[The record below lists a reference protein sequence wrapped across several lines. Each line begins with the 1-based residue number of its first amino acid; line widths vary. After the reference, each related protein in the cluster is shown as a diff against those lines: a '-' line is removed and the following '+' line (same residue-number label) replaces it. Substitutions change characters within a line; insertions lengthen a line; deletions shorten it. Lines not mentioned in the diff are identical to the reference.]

1 MVLLG
6 LFPVLPL
13 KVLVARKVIRER
25 MDYESYLG
33 GRLKEELDGL
43 AGLAGWYVVEDA
55 KLEVWDLENG
65 NELSKEACEYV
76 KPRLRRNIKP
86 FLKPFGS
93 EFCIIEKKETV
104 KREWE
109 LRDINGTTK
118 TLHLS
123 NEVLRANGGCQL
135 FEQFVEDGN
144 LIRWT
149 CFYGSKG
156 ELVLSEWDCFSIG
169 DKGVLRTMIWKLP
182 KLNIKITRIMRTLR
196 EGVVM
201 DTTNQN

>member
-76 KPRLRRNIKP
+76 KPRLQRNIKP

-123 NEVLRANGGCQL
+123 NEVLTANGGCHV
-135 FEQFVEDGN
+135 FEQFVEDSN

-149 CFYGSKG
+149 CLYGFKG
-156 ELVLSEWDCFSIG
+156 QVVLSE
-169 DKGVLRTMIWKLP
+169 
-182 KLNIKITRIMRTLR
+182 
-196 EGVVM
+196 
-201 DTTNQN
+201 

>member
-13 KVLVARKVIRER
+13 KALVARKVIRER
-25 MDYESYLG
+25 MDYEGYLG
-33 GRLKEELDGL
+33 GRVKEELDRL
-43 AGLAGWYVVEDA
+43 AGLAGWHVVENA
-55 KLEVWDLENG
+55 KLEVLDLEKG
-65 NELSKEACEYV
+65 NELSKEAWWSV
-76 KPRLRRNIKP
+76 KPRLPRNLEP
-86 FLKPFGS
+86 FLVGFGS
-93 EFCIIEKKETV
+93 EFCIIEKKENV

-123 NEVLRANGGCQL
+123 NKVLRANGGCHV
-135 FEQFVEDGN
+135 FEQFVEDGK
-144 LIRWT
+144 LIRWD

-156 ELVLSEWDCFSIG
+156 DLVLSEWDCFSIG
-169 DKGVLRTMIWKLP
+169 EKGVLKIMIWKLP

-196 EGVVM
+196 DDVVM
-201 DTTNQN
+201 DTTIQN